1 MACALP
7 SFKRPLLL
15 VDVMAGMYDSVE
27 R

>member
-7 SFKRPLLL
+7 SYKRPLLL